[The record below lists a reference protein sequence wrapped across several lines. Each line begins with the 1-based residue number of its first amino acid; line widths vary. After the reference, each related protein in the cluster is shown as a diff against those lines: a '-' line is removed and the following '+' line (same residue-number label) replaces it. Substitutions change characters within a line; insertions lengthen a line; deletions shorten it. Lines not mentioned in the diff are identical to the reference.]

1 MRKALRPEGNTYN
14 IAGALPARE
23 QEEATMPSTDLALVA
38 HLMRRAGF
46 GATRPELEGYATQS
60 YEGIVEDLLHP
71 ERFPEV
77 ADDVVVRYWMELNN
91 PDSVEPWNTR
101 WMYRMVNTAR
111 PLEEKMALFWH
122 HVFATS
128 VGKSEHGPSSKAQID
143 LFRRNAVSDMRT
155 ILVDLARDPAM
166 IHWLDNCENYGDR
179 PNENWGRELLELF
192 SMGVGKYTEQDIK
205 MASRAFTGWTFIQPI
220 PLDPYGRYPSEF
232 VYREDDHDDSEKTFL
247 GHVGRLTGED
257 IIDIVAKQPATAR
270 FISRHLYNF
279 FVADEP
285 QVPSWHE
292 VPPREPE
299 AIDALCSAY
308 FDSDGS
314 VREMLRVLF
323 SSDFFKDARFTKVK
337 SPAELAAG
345 TIKLAGT
352 HRFPDPALHDAPTAT
367 GLMGQHLMT
376 PPTVEGWHTGREW
389 IDCGT
394 LAERVNFAVNEVADP
409 TLPGIGAIADRL
421 AAEAGPLAPDQ
432 FVDRT
437 LDLVGPMIVESQTR
451 EALLDYANSG
461 GDLRFDTDAEREES
475 SARVARMVQF
485 IVASVEYQFC

>member
-1 MRKALRPEGNTYN
+1 MS
-14 IAGALPARE
+14 
-23 QEEATMPSTDLALVA
+23 STDLALIA
-38 HLMRRAGF
+38 HLIRRAGF
-46 GATRPELEGYATQS
+46 GATREELEEYAEQS
-60 YEGIVEDLLHP
+60 YEDIVEDLLHP

-77 ADDVVVRYWMELNN
+77 ADDIVVRYWLELNN

-101 WMYRMVNTAR
+101 WLFRMVNTER

-128 VGKSEHGPSSKAQID
+128 VGKSEHGLSSKDQID
-143 LFRRNAVSDMRT
+143 LFRRNAFSDMRA
-155 ILVDLARDPAM
+155 ILVDLAKDPAM
-166 IHWLDNCENYGDR
+166 IHWLDNSENHSDQ

-192 SMGVGKYTEQDIK
+192 SMGVGNYTEEDIK
-205 MASRAFTGWTFIQPI
+205 MASRAFTGWTFTQPI

-232 VYREDDHDDSEKTFL
+232 IYREDDHDDSEKTFL
-247 GHVGRLTGED
+247 GHSGRLNGED
-257 IIDIVAKQPATAR
+257 IIDIIVKQPATAR

-285 QVPSWHE
+285 QVPSWND
-292 VPPREPE
+292 VPPRDPE
-299 AIDALCSAY
+299 AVDALCDVYSET
-308 FDSDGS
+308 DGD
-314 VREMLRVLF
+314 VRAMLRLLF
-323 SSDFFKDARFTKVK
+323 NSDFFKDARFAKVK
-337 SPAELAAG
+337 SPTELVAG

-352 HRFPDPALHDAPTAT
+352 HTFPEPSLHGAPAAA

-394 LAERVNFAVNEVADP
+394 LAERVNFAVNELADQ
-409 TLPGIGAIADRL
+409 TLPGVRAIADRL
-421 AAEAGPLAPDQ
+421 ASEERALTPDE

-437 LDLVGPMIVESQTR
+437 LDLVGPMTVESHTR

-461 GDLRFDTDAEREES
+461 GDLRFGTDEEREKS
-475 SARVARMVQF
+475 SARVGRMVQF
-485 IVASVEYQFC
+485 IVASVDYQFG

>member
-1 MRKALRPEGNTYN
+1 
-14 IAGALPARE
+14 
-23 QEEATMPSTDLALVA
+23 
-38 HLMRRAGF
+38 
-46 GATRPELEGYATQS
+46 
-60 YEGIVEDLLHP
+60 
-71 ERFPEV
+71 
-77 ADDVVVRYWMELNN
+77 
-91 PDSVEPWNTR
+91 
-101 WMYRMVNTAR
+101 
-111 PLEEKMALFWH
+111 
-122 HVFATS
+122 
-128 VGKSEHGPSSKAQID
+128 
-143 LFRRNAVSDMRT
+143 
-155 ILVDLARDPAM
+155 
-166 IHWLDNCENYGDR
+166 
-179 PNENWGRELLELF
+179 
-192 SMGVGKYTEQDIK
+192 MGVGKYTEQDIK

-220 PLDPYGRYPSEF
+220 PLDPYGRYPSKF

-257 IIDIVAKQPATAR
+257 IIDIVAEQPATAR

-323 SSDFFKDARFTKVK
+323 NSDFFKDARFTKVK

>member
-1 MRKALRPEGNTYN
+1 
-14 IAGALPARE
+14 
-23 QEEATMPSTDLALVA
+23 MPSTDLALIA

-46 GATRPELEGYATQS
+46 GATRAELEEYAKQS
-60 YEGIVEDLLHP
+60 YDEIVEDLLHP

-77 ADDVVVRYWMELNN
+77 ADDIVVRYWMELNN

-101 WMYRMVNTAR
+101 WLYRMVNTER

-155 ILVDLARDPAM
+155 ILVDLAKDPAM
-166 IHWLDNCENYGDR
+166 IHWLDNSENHRDQ

-192 SMGVGKYTEQDIK
+192 SMGVGNYTEDDIK

-232 VYREDDHDDSEKTFL
+232 IYREDDHDDSVKTFL
-247 GHVGRLTGED
+247 GETGRFNGED
-257 IIDIVAKQPATAR
+257 IIEIIVKQPATAQ

-285 QVPSWHE
+285 QVPSWND
-292 VPPREPE
+292 VPPRNPE
-299 AIDALCSAY
+299 AIEALCDTY
-308 FDSDGS
+308 FESEGD
-314 VREMLRVLF
+314 VRVMLRLLF
-323 SSDFFKDARFTKVK
+323 NSDFFKDARFSKVK
-337 SPAELAAG
+337 SPTELVAG

-352 HRFPDPALHDAPTAT
+352 HAFPDPSLHAAPAAA

-394 LAERVNFAVNEVADP
+394 LAERVNFAVNELANQG
-409 TLPGIGAIADRL
+409 LPGIQAIADRL
-421 AAEAGPLAPDQ
+421 ASQDRPLTPDE
-432 FVDRT
+432 FVDHT
-437 LDLVGPMIVESQTR
+437 LDLVGPITVESHTR
-451 EALLDYANSG
+451 EALLDYASAG
-461 GDLRFDTDAEREES
+461 GDLRFDTDSAREES

-485 IVASVEYQFC
+485 IVASIDYQFA

>member
-1 MRKALRPEGNTYN
+1 
-14 IAGALPARE
+14 
-23 QEEATMPSTDLALVA
+23 MPSTDLALTA

-46 GATRPELEGYATQS
+46 GATRAELEEYAQQS
-60 YEGIVEDLLHP
+60 YEDMVEDLVHP

-77 ADDVVVRYWMELNN
+77 ADDVVTRYWLELNN

-101 WMYRMVNTAR
+101 WLYRMVNTER

-128 VGKSEHGPSSKAQID
+128 VGKSEHGPSSKSQID

-155 ILVDLARDPAM
+155 ILVELARDPAM
-166 IHWLDNCENYGDR
+166 IHWLDNSENHSDQ

-192 SMGVGKYTEQDIK
+192 SMGVGNYTEQDIK
-205 MASRAFTGWTFIQPI
+205 TASRAFTGWTFIQPI

-232 VYREDDHDDSEKTFL
+232 IYREDDHDDSEKTFL
-247 GHVGRLTGED
+247 GHTGRLNGED
-257 IIDIVAKQPATAR
+257 IVDIIVDQPATAR

-285 QVPSWHE
+285 QVPSWND
-292 VPPREPE
+292 VSPRDPE
-299 AIDALCSAY
+299 AIDALCDSY
-308 FDSDGS
+308 FESNGDIR
-314 VREMLRVLF
+314 VMLRTLF
-323 SSDFFKDARFTKVK
+323 NSDFFRDARFAKVK
-337 SPAELAAG
+337 SPSELVAG

-352 HRFPDPALHDAPTAT
+352 HTFPEPSLHGAPAAA

-394 LAERVNFAVNEVADP
+394 LAERVNFAVNELADRS
-409 TLPGIGAIADRL
+409 LPGLRAIADRL
-421 AAEAGPLAPDQ
+421 ASEERPLTPDE

-437 LDLVGPMIVESQTR
+437 LDLVGPMSVERHTR

-461 GDLRFDTDAEREES
+461 GDLRFDTDSAREES

-485 IVASVEYQFC
+485 IVASVEYQFG

>member
-1 MRKALRPEGNTYN
+1 
-14 IAGALPARE
+14 
-23 QEEATMPSTDLALVA
+23 MPTTDLALIA

-46 GATRPELEGYATQS
+46 GATRAELEGYARQS
-60 YEGIVEDLLHP
+60 YEDIVEDLLHP

-77 ADDVVVRYWMELNN
+77 ADDIVIRYWLELNN

-101 WMYRMVNTAR
+101 WLYRMVNTER

-155 ILVDLARDPAM
+155 ILVDLAKDPAM
-166 IHWLDNCENYGDR
+166 IHWLDNSENHSDQ

-192 SMGVGKYTEQDIK
+192 SMGVGNYTEDDIK

-232 VYREDDHDDSEKTFL
+232 IYREDDHDDSEKTFL
-247 GHVGRLTGED
+247 GETGRFNGED
-257 IIDIVAKQPATAR
+257 IIDIIVRQPATAR

-285 QVPSWHE
+285 QVPSWND
-292 VPPREPE
+292 VPPRDPD
-299 AIDALCSAY
+299 AIEALCNAY
-308 FDSDGS
+308 FESDGD
-314 VREMLRVLF
+314 VRVMLRVLF
-323 SSDFFKDARFTKVK
+323 NSDFFKDARFAKVK
-337 SPAELAAG
+337 SPAELVAG

-352 HRFPDPALHDAPTAT
+352 HTFPEPSLHAAPSAA

-394 LAERVNFAVNEVADP
+394 LAERVNFAVNELGDQS
-409 TLPGIGAIADRL
+409 LPGIQAIADRL
-421 AAEAGPLAPDQ
+421 ASEERLLTPDE
-432 FVDRT
+432 FVDHT
-437 LDLVGPMIVESQTR
+437 LDLVGPITVESHTR

-461 GDLRFDTDAEREES
+461 GDLRFDTDSARGES

-485 IVASVEYQFC
+485 IVASVDYQFG

>member
-1 MRKALRPEGNTYN
+1 
-14 IAGALPARE
+14 
-23 QEEATMPSTDLALVA
+23 MPSTDLALTA

-46 GATRPELEGYATQS
+46 GATRAELEEYAKQS
-60 YEGIVEDLLHP
+60 YEDMVEDLVHP

-77 ADDVVVRYWMELNN
+77 ADDVVTRYWLELNN

-101 WMYRMVNTAR
+101 WLYRMVNTER

-128 VGKSEHGPSSKAQID
+128 VGKSEHGPSSKSQID

-155 ILVDLARDPAM
+155 ILVELARDPAM
-166 IHWLDNCENYGDR
+166 IHWLDNSENHSDQ

-192 SMGVGKYTEQDIK
+192 SMGVGNYTEQDIK
-205 MASRAFTGWTFIQPI
+205 TASRAFTGWTFIQPI

-232 VYREDDHDDSEKTFL
+232 IYREDDHDDSEKTFL
-247 GHVGRLTGED
+247 GHTGRLDGED
-257 IIDIVAKQPATAR
+257 IVEIIVDQPATAR

-285 QVPSWHE
+285 QVPSWND
-292 VPPREPE
+292 VSPRDPE
-299 AIDALCSAY
+299 AIDALCDSY
-308 FDSDGS
+308 FESNGDIR
-314 VREMLRVLF
+314 VMLRTLF
-323 SSDFFKDARFTKVK
+323 NSDFFRDARFAKVK
-337 SPAELAAG
+337 SPSELVAG

-352 HRFPDPALHDAPTAT
+352 HTFPEPSLHGAPAAA

-394 LAERVNFAVNEVADP
+394 LAERVNFAVNELADRS
-409 TLPGIGAIADRL
+409 LPGLRAIADRL
-421 AAEAGPLAPDQ
+421 ASEERPLTPDE

-437 LDLVGPMIVESQTR
+437 LDLVGPMSVERHTR

-461 GDLRFDTDAEREES
+461 GDLRFDTDSAREES

-485 IVASVEYQFC
+485 IVASVEYQFG

>member
-1 MRKALRPEGNTYN
+1 
-14 IAGALPARE
+14 
-23 QEEATMPSTDLALVA
+23 
-38 HLMRRAGF
+38 
-46 GATRPELEGYATQS
+46 
-60 YEGIVEDLLHP
+60 
-71 ERFPEV
+71 
-77 ADDVVVRYWMELNN
+77 
-91 PDSVEPWNTR
+91 
-101 WMYRMVNTAR
+101 
-111 PLEEKMALFWH
+111 
-122 HVFATS
+122 
-128 VGKSEHGPSSKAQID
+128 
-143 LFRRNAVSDMRT
+143 MRT
-155 ILVDLARDPAM
+155 GAASCWSSSPWVWASTPSRISR
-166 IHWLDNCENYGDR
+166 WR
-179 PNENWGRELLELF
+179 PG
-192 SMGVGKYTEQDIK
+192 
-205 MASRAFTGWTFIQPI
+205 AFTGWTFTQPI

-232 VYREDDHDDSEKTFL
+232 VFREDDHDDSEKTFL
-247 GHVGRLTGED
+247 GHVGRFNGED

-299 AIDALCSAY
+299 AIDALCNAY
-308 FDSDGS
+308 FESDGS
-314 VREMLRVLF
+314 VRVMLRVLF
-323 SSDFFKDARFTKVK
+323 NSGFFKDARFTKVK

-394 LAERVNFAVNEVADP
+394 LAERVNFAVNELADP
-409 TLPGIGAIADRL
+409 ALPGIGAIADRL
-421 AAEAGPLAPDQ
+421 AAEAGPLTPDQ

-437 LDLVGPMIVESQTR
+437 LDLVGPMSVESQTR

-461 GDLRFDTDAEREES
+461 SDLRFDTDAEREES

>member
-1 MRKALRPEGNTYN
+1 
-14 IAGALPARE
+14 
-23 QEEATMPSTDLALVA
+23 MPSTDLALTA

-46 GATRPELEGYATQS
+46 GATRAELEKYAQQS
-60 YEGIVEDLLHP
+60 YEDMVEDLVHP

-77 ADDVVVRYWMELNN
+77 ADDVVTRYWLELNN

-101 WMYRMVNTAR
+101 WLYRMVNTER

-128 VGKSEHGPSSKAQID
+128 VGKSEHGPSSKSQID

-155 ILVDLARDPAM
+155 ILVELARDPAM
-166 IHWLDNCENYGDR
+166 IHWLDNSENHSDQ

-192 SMGVGKYTEQDIK
+192 SMGVGNYTEQDIK
-205 MASRAFTGWTFIQPI
+205 TASRAFTGWTFIQPI

-232 VYREDDHDDSEKTFL
+232 IYREDDHDDSEKTFL
-247 GHVGRLTGED
+247 GHTGRLNGED
-257 IIDIVAKQPATAR
+257 IVEIIVDQPATAR

-285 QVPSWHE
+285 QVPSWND
-292 VPPREPE
+292 VSPRDPE
-299 AIDALCSAY
+299 AIDALCDSY
-308 FDSDGS
+308 FESNGDIR
-314 VREMLRVLF
+314 VMLRTLF
-323 SSDFFKDARFTKVK
+323 NSDFFRDARFAKVK
-337 SPAELAAG
+337 SPSELVAG

-352 HRFPDPALHDAPTAT
+352 HTFPEPSLHGAPAAA

-394 LAERVNFAVNEVADP
+394 LAERVNFAVNELADRS
-409 TLPGIGAIADRL
+409 LPGLRAIADRL
-421 AAEAGPLAPDQ
+421 ASEERPLTPDE

-437 LDLVGPMIVESQTR
+437 LDLVGPMSVERHTR

-461 GDLRFDTDAEREES
+461 GDLRFDTDSAREES

-485 IVASVEYQFC
+485 IVASVEYQFG

>member
-1 MRKALRPEGNTYN
+1 
-14 IAGALPARE
+14 
-23 QEEATMPSTDLALVA
+23 MPSTDLALTA

-46 GATRPELEGYATQS
+46 GATRAELEKYAQQS
-60 YEGIVEDLLHP
+60 YEDMVEDLVHP

-77 ADDVVVRYWMELNN
+77 ADDVVTRYWLELNN

-101 WMYRMVNTAR
+101 WLYRMVNTER

-128 VGKSEHGPSSKAQID
+128 VGKSEHGPSSKSQID

-155 ILVDLARDPAM
+155 ILVELARDPAM
-166 IHWLDNCENYGDR
+166 IHWLDNSENHSDQ

-192 SMGVGKYTEQDIK
+192 SMGVGNYTEQDIK
-205 MASRAFTGWTFIQPI
+205 TASRAFTGWTFIQPI

-232 VYREDDHDDSEKTFL
+232 IYREDDHDDSEKTFL
-247 GHVGRLTGED
+247 GHTGRLDGED
-257 IIDIVAKQPATAR
+257 IVEIIVDQPATAR

-285 QVPSWHE
+285 QVPSWND
-292 VPPREPE
+292 VSPRDPE
-299 AIDALCSAY
+299 AIDALCDSY
-308 FDSDGS
+308 FESNGDIR
-314 VREMLRVLF
+314 VMLRTLF
-323 SSDFFKDARFTKVK
+323 NSDFFRDARFAKVK
-337 SPAELAAG
+337 SPSELVAG

-352 HRFPDPALHDAPTAT
+352 HTFPEPSLHGAPAAA

-394 LAERVNFAVNEVADP
+394 LAERVNFAVNELADRS
-409 TLPGIGAIADRL
+409 LPGLRAIADRL
-421 AAEAGPLAPDQ
+421 ASEERPLTPDE

-437 LDLVGPMIVESQTR
+437 LDLVGPMSVERHTR

-461 GDLRFDTDAEREES
+461 GDLRFDTDSAREES

-485 IVASVEYQFC
+485 IVASVEYQFG

>member
-1 MRKALRPEGNTYN
+1 
-14 IAGALPARE
+14 
-23 QEEATMPSTDLALVA
+23 MPSTDLPLIA

-46 GATRPELEGYATQS
+46 GATRAELEEYAKQS
-60 YEGIVEDLLHP
+60 YQEIVEDLLHP

-101 WMYRMVNTAR
+101 WLYRMVNTER

-155 ILVDLARDPAM
+155 ILVDLAKDPAM
-166 IHWLDNCENYGDR
+166 IHWLDNSENHRDQ

-192 SMGVGKYTEQDIK
+192 SMGVGNYTEDDIK

-232 VYREDDHDDSEKTFL
+232 IYREDDHDDTVKTFL
-247 GHVGRLTGED
+247 GETGRFDGED
-257 IIDIVAKQPATAR
+257 IIEIIVKQPATAQ

-285 QVPSWHE
+285 QVPSWND
-292 VPPREPE
+292 VPPRNPE
-299 AIDALCSAY
+299 AIEALCDTY
-308 FDSDGS
+308 FESEGD
-314 VREMLRVLF
+314 VRVMLRLLF
-323 SSDFFKDARFTKVK
+323 NSDFFKDARFSKVK
-337 SPAELAAG
+337 SPTELVAG

-352 HRFPDPALHDAPTAT
+352 HAFPDPSLHAAPAAA

-394 LAERVNFAVNEVADP
+394 LAERVNFAVNELADQG
-409 TLPGIGAIADRL
+409 LPGIQAIADRL
-421 AAEAGPLAPDQ
+421 ASQDRPLTPDE
-432 FVDRT
+432 FVDHT
-437 LDLVGPMIVESQTR
+437 LDLVGPITVESHTR
-451 EALLDYANSG
+451 EALLDYASAG
-461 GDLRFDTDAEREES
+461 GDLRFDTGSAREES

-485 IVASVEYQFC
+485 IVASIDYQFA

>member
-1 MRKALRPEGNTYN
+1 M
-14 IAGALPARE
+14 
-23 QEEATMPSTDLALVA
+23 ATTDLSLLA

-46 GATRPELEGYATQS
+46 GATRDDLEKLAEQS
-60 YEGIVEDLLHP
+60 YEELVEDLLHP

-77 ADDVVVRYWMELNN
+77 ADDIVIRYWLELNN
-91 PDSVEPWNTR
+91 PDSVEPWNTH
-101 WMYRMVNTAR
+101 WLYRMVNTER

-128 VGKSEHGPSSKAQID
+128 VGKSEHGPSSKTQIE

-166 IHWLDNCENYGDR
+166 IHWLDNSENHRDQ

-192 SMGVGKYTEQDIK
+192 SMGVGNYSEEDIK
-205 MASRAFTGWTFIQPI
+205 MASSAFTGWTFIQPI

-247 GHVGRLTGED
+247 GHTGRFNGED
-257 IIDIVAKQPATAR
+257 IIDIVVQQPATAR
-270 FISRHLYNF
+270 FIARHLYNF

-285 QVPSWHE
+285 QVPSWNDI
-292 VPPREPE
+292 PPRDPE
-299 AIDALCSAY
+299 AVEALCDAY
-308 FDSDGS
+308 FESDGDIR
-314 VREMLRVLF
+314 VVLRVLF
-323 SSDFFKDARFTKVK
+323 NSDFFKNARFAKVK
-337 SPAELAAG
+337 SPTELVAG
-345 TIKLAGT
+345 TIKLAGK
-352 HRFPDPALHDAPTAT
+352 HAFPEPTLHAAPAAT
-367 GLMGQHLMT
+367 SLMGQHLMT

-394 LAERVNFAVNEVADP
+394 LAERVNFAVNELGDQ
-409 TLPGIGAIADRL
+409 TLPGIQAIIDRL
-421 AAEAGPLAPDQ
+421 ASEAGPLTPEE
-432 FVDRT
+432 FVDHT
-437 LDLVGPMIVESQTR
+437 LDLVGPMTVESHTR

-461 GDLRFDTDAEREES
+461 GDLSFDTQSDREES

-485 IVASVEYQFC
+485 IVASVEYQFG